1 MNKIIRIVLVVEIAI
16 FICVDYILGLL
27 SKTRIL
33 QYYYINIRHWLIDIE
48 RLLLL
53 LIIVTLF
60 YLFIKWIRN
69 YEK

>member
-1 MNKIIRIVLVVEIAI
+1 MNKIIRIVLIIEIAI

>member
-33 QYYYINIRHWLIDIE
+33 QYYYINIRHWLIDVE

-69 YEK
+69 YGK

>member
-69 YEK
+69 YGK